1 MRIVDKLHKKTI
13 IELSSN
19 NKSNIIQELL
29 DYLVNL
35 NYLKRSVK
43 LFSLIDSKE
52 LYNSSNIGRG
62 IAFPHSISKEV
73 EDLVCILGIS
83 KSGINYDGDDVYPC
97 HLVLLS
103 LSPENNPNIHRKF
116 ISKFQLLLSNTE
128 LKEKIINF
136 TSSENLEKLLINWE
150 NNQIEELL

>member
-19 NKSNIIQELL
+19 NKSDIIQELL

-103 LSPENNPNIHRKF
+103 LSPENNTNIHRKF